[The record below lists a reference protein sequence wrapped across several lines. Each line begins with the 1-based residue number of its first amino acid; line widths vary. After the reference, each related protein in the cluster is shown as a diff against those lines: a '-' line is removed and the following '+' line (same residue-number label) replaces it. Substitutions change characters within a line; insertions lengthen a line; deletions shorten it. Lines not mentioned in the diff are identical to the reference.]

1 MSSAPKL
8 SRRALLGGSAATL
21 GAMALGFGSSN
32 ALERAR
38 SGQGP
43 LGSQTRL
50 FFGAHQAGIEA
61 PPAAYARYLTW
72 NLKRDVDR
80 GQLINMM
87 RIVTDDAARLT
98 QGLPALADA
107 EPEMS
112 VFPANLTVTVGFGRA
127 FVHKAGGPS
136 SVPTWLAPLPR
147 YGMDRLEPPF
157 TGGDFLLLVQ
167 SDDAVTV
174 AHASRVFARQ
184 LAPFVVLRSVQD
196 GFRRAA
202 GSVPDGHTMRNLFGQ
217 VDGTST
223 PRPGTAVFDS
233 SVWGVGR
240 TWPQPSW
247 LAGGTGL
254 VVRRIRMEMAEWD
267 TVDRPDRERAVGR
280 TLATGAPLT
289 GTAEHDVPD
298 MAARNAL
305 GVPVIP
311 DFAHMRRA
319 RATNE
324 EEVFFRR
331 GYNYEVTRDTPHRLE
346 AGLVFEA
353 FAYNP
358 ARQFVPVQN
367 RLAEFDMLSL
377 WTTPVGSQV
386 FALPPGCRE
395 GGYLGETLLES

>member
-21 GAMALGFGSSN
+21 GAMALGFGS
-32 ALERAR
+32 ATAIERGNSR
-38 SGQGP
+38 QGT
-43 LGSQTRL
+43 LGSETRP
-50 FFGAHQAGIEA
+50 FFGGHQAGIEA

-72 NLKRDVDR
+72 DLKRGLDR
-80 GQLINMM
+80 GDLINMM
-87 RIVTDDAARLT
+87 RIVTDDSARLT
-98 QGLPALADA
+98 QGRAPLADP
-107 EPEMS
+107 EPELT
-112 VFPANLTVTVGFGRA
+112 VVPANLTVTVGFGRS
-127 FVHKAGGPS
+127 FVRIGGGTA
-136 SVPTWLAPLPR
+136 SVPLWLRPLPK
-147 YGMDRLEPPF
+147 YDIDRLEPTF

-167 SDDAVTV
+167 SDDPVTV

-184 LAPFVVLRSVQD
+184 LEPFLTLRSVQD

-223 PRPGTAVFDS
+223 PRPGTAAFNQ
-233 SVWGVGR
+233 SVWGAGR
-240 TWPQPSW
+240 SWPHPSW
-247 LAGGTGL
+247 LSGGTGL
-254 VVRRIRMEMAEWD
+254 VIRRIRMELHLWD
-267 TVDRPDRERAVGR
+267 TVDRPDRERAIGR

-353 FAYNP
+353 FAFDP
-358 ARQFVPVQN
+358 HRQFIPVQN
-367 RLAEFDMLSL
+367 RLAELDIMNL
-377 WTTPVGSQV
+377 WITPVGSQV
-386 FALPPGCRE
+386 FAIPPGCRE
-395 GGYLGETLLES
+395 GGYVGETLLES